1 MSVNLTIVV
10 SDIAGTILSGFT
22 DIKVYRS
29 SKELTGFV
37 EITIPGNLILLVSG
51 QSIYEFVDKNGT
63 TEHWYRTTFYDS
75 NTTTESSF
83 STSFKGIFKDTDFQ
97 LVSYQEEALYTNNDH
112 LVIDKVRTLTGDR
125 KTLIRDYI
133 SVISGYSS
141 ISEDGFTHS
150 LSNPRGWPV
159 SVTLDGNSYTTHEEP
174 RVNDYQF
181 ITFSGTSINTSS
193 GTLDI
198 WYYNF
203 RFSDSEIL
211 NIYNALIPPAPLTE
225 DQVTFELKI
234 LCAAVEALSGELRLS
249 GVTSGTAVAIFEE
262 ISINPKGGL
271 DSRTSDLDSLME
283 QKQKLIDDIL
293 KDSLEGGPDGTG
305 GLFGVLI
312 D

>member
-10 SDIAGTILSGFT
+10 SDIAAAITAGYT

-29 SKELTGFV
+29 AEELSGFV
-37 EITIPGNLILLVSG
+37 EITIPGNLVPLVPG
-51 QSIYEFVDKNGT
+51 QGTYEYVDKNGT
-63 TEHWYRTTFYDS
+63 TEHWYRTTLYDS
-75 NTTTESSF
+75 NTPAESTYS
-83 STSFKGIFKDTDFQ
+83 SSFKGTFKDTDFE
-97 LVSYQEEALYTNNDH
+97 LVSYPAEALYTNTDH
-112 LVIDKVRTLTGDR
+112 LVLDKVRTLIGDR

-133 SVISGYSS
+133 SPTSAYSS
-141 ISEDGFTHS
+141 ISEDGYTHS
-150 LSNPRGWPV
+150 FSNPRGWPV
-159 SVTLDGNSYTTHEEP
+159 SVTLDGNLYTSDEEP

-181 ITFSGTSINTSS
+181 ITFSGVTINTTS
-193 GTLDI
+193 GILDV

-211 NIYNALIPPAPLTE
+211 NIYNALTPPTPLTE
-225 DQVTFELKI
+225 DQVTFELTI
-234 LCAAVEALSGELRLS
+234 LCTAVEALSGELRLS
-249 GVTSGTAVAIFEE
+249 GVTSGTAVSIFEE

-271 DSRTSDLDSLME
+271 DSRASDLESLMK

-293 KDSLEGGPDGTG
+293 KDSLEGGPDGSG

>member
-10 SDIAGTILSGFT
+10 SDIAGAILAGFT

-29 SKELTGFV
+29 AEELTGFV
-37 EITIPGNLILLVSG
+37 EITLPGNLVLLVSD
-51 QSIYEFVDKNGT
+51 QDTYEFVDKNGT

-75 NTTTESSF
+75 NTPAESSF
-83 STSFKGIFKDTDFQ
+83 SASFKGTFKDTDFE

-112 LVIDKVRTLTGDR
+112 LVIDKVRTLVGDR
-125 KTLIRDYI
+125 KTLARDYVS
-133 SVISGYSS
+133 SVSGYSS
-141 ISEDGFTHS
+141 ISEDGYTHAF
-150 LSNPRGWPV
+150 SNPRGWPV
-159 SVTLDGNSYTTHEEP
+159 SVTLDGTLYTTHEEP

-181 ITFSGTSINTSS
+181 ITFSGTNINTTS

-211 NIYNALIPPAPLTE
+211 NIYNALTPPTPLTE
-225 DQVTFELKI
+225 DQVTFELAI
-234 LCAAVEALSGELRLS
+234 LCTAVEALSGELRLS
-249 GVTSGTAVAIFEE
+249 GVTSGTAVSIFEE

-271 DSRTSDLDSLME
+271 DSRASDLEALMK
-283 QKQKLIDDIL
+283 QKQKLIEDIL

-305 GLFGVLI
+305 GLFGVLL